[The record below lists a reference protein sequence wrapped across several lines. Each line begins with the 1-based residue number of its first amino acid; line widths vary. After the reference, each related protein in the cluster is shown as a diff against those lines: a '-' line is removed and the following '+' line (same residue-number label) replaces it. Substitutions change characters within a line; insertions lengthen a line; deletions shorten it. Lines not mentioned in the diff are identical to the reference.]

1 MHISV
6 YTSILYPK
14 KKKVWYYRES
24 IFQKIIPKKILRI
37 SNVLSALLVIWCFTS
52 GKLFCFSV
60 PELNWF
66 TACLAFISFQKA
78 VFYYIYWH
86 REYQS
91 NLSAR
96 SKVSVHTAI
105 KMISKKICDA
115 IKPLFLPSTV
125 VRKVLQGYMTPH
137 VSPSLTIR
145 KEIYSLETL
154 KFCQMAI
161 ICWYHL

>member
-14 KKKVWYYRES
+14 EKKVWYYKES

-37 SNVLSALLVIWCFTS
+37 SNVLPTLLVIWYFTL

-66 TACLAFISFQKA
+66 TACLVSISFQKA
-78 VFYYIYWH
+78 VFCCIYWH
-86 REYQS
+86 REYQN
-91 NLSAR
+91 NLSAH

-105 KMISKKICDA
+105 KMISKKICEE
-115 IKPLFLPSTV
+115 IKPLFVPSTV
-125 VRKVLQGYMTPH
+125 VRKVLQEHMTPH
-137 VSPSLTIR
+137 VSPFSDHQERDL
-145 KEIYSLETL
+145 
-154 KFCQMAI
+154 
-161 ICWYHL
+161 